1 MFIVKAKRAKL
12 TFTYRS
18 IIWILNYIDMN
29 AEENYGVTAII
40 FAFMYGHEN
49 VDTLLPTCGWKLMK

>member
-1 MFIVKAKRAKL
+1 MK
-12 TFTYRS
+12 
-18 IIWILNYIDMN
+18 YIDMN
-29 AEENYGVTAII
+29 AEENFGVTAII